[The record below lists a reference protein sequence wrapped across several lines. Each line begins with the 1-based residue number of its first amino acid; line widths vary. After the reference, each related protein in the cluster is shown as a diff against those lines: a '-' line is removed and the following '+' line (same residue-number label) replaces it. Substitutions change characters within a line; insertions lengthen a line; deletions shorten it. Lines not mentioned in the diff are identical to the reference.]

1 MTVAGAVE
9 EEAEDAD
16 AAEAV
21 VEDEGFDE
29 VDERSRG
36 VSVDEVDEDVEESCG
51 VGC

>member
-9 EEAEDAD
+9 EEAEGAD
-16 AAEAV
+16 AVAAD
-21 VEDEGFDE
+21 VEEEGFDE

-36 VSVDEVDEDVEESCG
+36 VSMDEVDEDVEESCG